1 MFIVGSPDGSGG
13 FTDGPIHTFMLFESG
28 SGYDGAGGTGYSVG
42 DIITFSD
49 ADLGNSGAADL
60 TYQVQASD
68 LIPKA
73 QTYTGVTGT
82 SSGTGT
88 VGTFDITKDSSGAT
102 TDVTVVNLGAGHT
115 VGDTITIADADL
127 GGESTSDFTMDIA
140 TISDIAVVRRLF
152 GNTNRPRSF
161 KMESLDNVG
170 TANPITTDF
179 DYVALNTTAGF
190 TNPTG
195 TGPEN
200 TFIITPN
207 SDITLGG
214 SFDLTITATD
224 GVNTKTATT
233 TLTLPV

>member
-1 MFIVGSPDGSGG
+1 MGG
-13 FTDGPIHTFMLFESG
+13 G
-28 SGYDGAGGTGYSVG
+28 
-42 DIITFSD
+42 
-49 ADLGNSGAADL
+49 GAA
-60 TYQVQASD
+60 
-68 LIPKA
+68 
-73 QTYTGVTGT
+73 
-82 SSGTGT
+82 
-88 VGTFDITKDSSGAT
+88 
-102 TDVTVVNLGAGHT
+102 
-115 VGDTITIADADL
+115 
-127 GGESTSDFTMDIA
+127 DFTMDIA

-170 TANPITTDF
+170 TATPITTDF

-190 TNPTG
+190 TNPSG

-207 SDITLGG
+207 SDTTLGG

-224 GVNTKTATT
+224 GLNVKKATT

>member
-1 MFIVGSPDGSGG
+1 
-13 FTDGPIHTFMLFESG
+13 
-28 SGYDGAGGTGYSVG
+28 
-42 DIITFSD
+42 
-49 ADLGNSGAADL
+49 L

>member
-1 MFIVGSPDGSGG
+1 M
-13 FTDGPIHTFMLFESG
+13 TFAVQNLD
-28 SGYDGAGGTGYSVG
+28 YRAAGTH
-42 DIITFSD
+42 
-49 ADLGNSGAADL
+49 
-60 TYQVQASD
+60 
-68 LIPKA
+68 
-73 QTYTGVTGT
+73 TGVTGT
-82 SSGTGT
+82 SSGSGT
-88 VGTFDITKDSSGAT
+88 VGTFDITVDAT
-102 TDVTVVNLGAGHT
+102 GLVTDVTVVTLGVGHI
-115 VGDTITIADADL
+115 VGDTITISDSDL
-127 GGESTSDFTMDIA
+127 GAAGAADFTMDIA

-161 KMESLDNVG
+161 KMESLVNVG

-207 SDITLGG
+207 SDITISGK
-214 SFDLTITATD
+214 FDLTITATD
-224 GVNTKTATT
+224 GLNVKKATT